1 MSFTVIIPARLAS
14 TRLPNKPI
22 ADICGKPMIVRVA
35 EQALKSGAS
44 RVICAVDDEL
54 ILKACEANG
63 IEACLTR
70 KDHACGTDRLC
81 EAAEL
86 CKISDDEIIVNVQGD
101 EPLIPPKVIKNVAE
115 LLMNRSDCSMG
126 TAAIRIH
133 SAEEF
138 FNPNVV
144 KVVTDKNGSALYFS
158 RAPIPWDRDGFAKD
172 RSALPK
178 HLGLR
183 HVGIYS
189 YRCAFLKAIPNFR
202 SQIWSAGRAWNSC
215 AHFTTATRSPW
226 TPSRKK
232 FLPGLTRLQI
242 WKPYVLTYRI
252 NNLSFIVEDQAVA
265 EFSSIRTA

>member
-1 MSFTVIIPARLAS
+1 M
-14 TRLPNKPI
+14 
-22 ADICGKPMIVRVA
+22 
-35 EQALKSGAS
+35 
-44 RVICAVDDEL
+44 ICAVDDEL

-81 EAAEL
+81 EAAEV
-86 CKISDDEIIVNVQGD
+86 CKIPDDEIIVNVQGD

-144 KVVTDKNGSALYFS
+144 KVVADKNGSALYFS

-172 RSALPK
+172 RNALPRD
-178 HLGLR
+178 LGLR

-189 YRCAFLKAIPNFR
+189 YRCAFLKAYPQLPK
-202 SQIWSAGRAWNSC
+202 SDLESWESLEQLRALYNGYKI
-215 AHFTTATRSPW
+215 AVDI
-226 TPSRKK
+226 SRKNSSRR
-232 FLPGLTRLQI
+232 GHARRSGSRTRL
-242 WKPYVLTYRI
+242 LTEK
-252 NNLSFIVEDQAVA
+252 NNSSFIFEDQAVA
-265 EFSSIRTA
+265 GFSSIRTA